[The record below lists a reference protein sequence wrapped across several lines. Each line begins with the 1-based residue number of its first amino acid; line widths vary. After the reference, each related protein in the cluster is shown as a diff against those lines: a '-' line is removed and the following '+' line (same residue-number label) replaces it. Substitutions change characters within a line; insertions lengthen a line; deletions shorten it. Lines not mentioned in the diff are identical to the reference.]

1 MYNVDEKGR
10 RNGKGY
16 LSVTEAELVYRQGV
30 EDRLE
35 EHIWPLKWLRKY
47 GYDRNIFSFE
57 AGHKCQG
64 GGGIYAF
71 STKHAFEIFIQVE
84 HNIKSRPT
92 AHSEPGTLNQSNG
105 TAGSL
110 EDSTNGGRYAITPP
124 TGNPTKP
131 VRERSKST
139 PRPTSTSK
147 SPSEDPSPSAAQT
160 PSTPLSQ
167 YENTPSLTLS
177 QVDSKVSLKSQS
189 LEPQPVQA
197 YHSPEHLS
205 LIHI

>member
-1 MYNVDEKGR
+1 MVTIVTSSPLRLDTSTYIDTLPFPL
-10 RNGKGY
+10 Y
-16 LSVTEAELVYRQGV
+16 TIPFTIPHSIQHTQLYLQYPIPSSIPHSIQHTPFHPAYPIPSSIPHSIQHTPFYTPSTLFLSVHVCR
-30 EDRLE
+30 
-35 EHIWPLKWLRKY
+35 
-47 GYDRNIFSFE
+47 
-57 AGHKCQG
+57 CQG

-139 PRPTSTSK
+139 PRPTSTR
-147 SPSEDPSPSAAQT
+147 
-160 PSTPLSQ
+160 
-167 YENTPSLTLS
+167 
-177 QVDSKVSLKSQS
+177 
-189 LEPQPVQA
+189 
-197 YHSPEHLS
+197 
-205 LIHI
+205 